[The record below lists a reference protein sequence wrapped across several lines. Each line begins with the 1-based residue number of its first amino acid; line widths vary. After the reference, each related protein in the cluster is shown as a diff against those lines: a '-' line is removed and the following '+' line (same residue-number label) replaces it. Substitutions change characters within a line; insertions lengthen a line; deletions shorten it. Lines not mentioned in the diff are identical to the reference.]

1 MSPIPFTA
9 RLQPSADVLL
19 QELDGEAVLLNL
31 QSGKYF
37 GLNAVGLRMWQLLV
51 SNSSVE
57 AAYGQLAGEFDVDAQ
72 VLRDDLGRLMSEL
85 LEHKLLTIA

>member
-1 MSPIPFTA
+1 MTPITFTA
-9 RLQPSADVLL
+9 RLQPSPDVLL

-51 SNSSVE
+51 ASASVE
-57 AAYGQLAGEFDVDAQ
+57 AACAQLAGEFDVDAQ
-72 VLRDDLGRLMSEL
+72 VLRDDLQRLLSEL
-85 LEHKLLTIA
+85 IDHRLLMVA